1 MKNFF
6 TALIV
11 SLVVSLVVAGAFFHS
26 TNKSLGGTVENFP
39 SWYTNGIKLGSL
51 GSLLNPTASTTTA
64 FSFGSQPITTTGSIS
79 SASLRSASNCSSS
92 AAPAVCASASN
103 GSVVIAAAA
112 TTVTVNTSAVTAN
125 SQIDVTHDTS
135 LGTKLGVTCNT
146 SDNTASYV
154 VTARTA
160 GTSFVITAS
169 GAPTTNPDCLSYTIV
184 N

>member
-11 SLVVSLVVAGAFFHS
+11 SLVISLIVSAGFYHS
-26 TNKSLGGTVENFP
+26 SSKPLGGTVENYP
-39 SWYTNGIKLGSL
+39 SWFTNGIKLGSL
-51 GSLLNPTASTTTA
+51 GSVLNPNNTNTTA
-64 FSFGSQPITTTGSIS
+64 FSFGTQPVTVGALNSTVNCNS
-79 SASLRSASNCSSS
+79 SAS
-92 AAPAVCASASN
+92 PAVCAAAPN

-112 TTVTVNTSAVTAN
+112 TTVVVNTTAVTAN

-135 LGTKLGVTCNT
+135 LGTRLGVTCNT
-146 SDNTASYV
+146 SDNSSGYL

-160 GTSFVITAS
+160 GTSFTITATA
-169 GAPTTNPDCLSYTIV
+169 APTTNPDCLSFTIV